1 MAAKVTMVTLSHT
14 VLGDR
19 DFEVSHAERL
29 LATND
34 NGGWKLPKGSK
45 YELKDGCII
54 IRKVKKGTDGA
65 EKA

>member
-1 MAAKVTMVTLSHT
+1 MAAKVTKVTLSHT

-29 LATND
+29 LAMND
-34 NGGWKLPKGSK
+34 NGGWKLPEGK
-45 YELKDGCII
+45 YELKDGSII